1 MSEFFSLVRQI
12 LLITC
17 VQMFSEIFIDAD
29 KRPYI
34 SKTINIACYAVG
46 MYFVVQFVFDT
57 LMREVV
63 AIVGSVF

>member
-1 MSEFFSLVRQI
+1 MSEFLALIGQI

-17 VQMFSEIFIDAD
+17 IQMFSEIFIDAD
-29 KRPYI
+29 KRPYL
-34 SKTINIACYAVG
+34 SKIANVACYAVG
-46 MYFVVQFVFDT
+46 VYFVVQFVFDT